1 MHLILNGDFD
11 LPACQ
16 IKCQKSYEL
25 IENAITII
33 PSITILIY
41 PQKKHVKLIW
51 SEATHSEIYEKCT
64 KTPKSDAI
72 IRFSHHDS
80 RCIESEV
87 LFGL

>member
-1 MHLILNGDFD
+1 MSKILRIDRKRYHDYPFYNHIN
-11 LPACQ
+11 LP
-16 IKCQKSYEL
+16 
-25 IENAITII
+25 
-33 PSITILIY
+33 P
-41 PQKKHVKLIW
+41 KKHVKLIW